1 MSFVLPNRRSRIGD
15 RAATARLRASELIER
30 RTARGLL
37 LTRPGGVNWR
47 TGGLSDPI
55 DLAAASDP
63 VWTLDTPSGAAL
75 ITSEIEAPRLER
87 DFRVAELGWELV
99 AVPWYDHAAPARA
112 ASEFAGCA
120 VADLLCD
127 DATLGRAA
135 LDDVVAA
142 RLVLRD
148 GECAD
153 LVELGDLV
161 GRALAEGVEAWTPG
175 ATTDYDVAAVVSA
188 ALAREGAA
196 AVCLIVGG
204 DERLRQ
210 LRHPLAVGEVVRE
223 ALMVVVVARRAGL
236 HAAATRLA
244 VTHADDEIVALSRR
258 LDAVDEAVLAA
269 SLPGGT
275 WGETIDALARAY
287 ERIGKPGAWREHFQG
302 GPIGFEQREFELAPG
317 QHDDPFWRVVRRAGT
332 AVAWNPSLAGGAKIE
347 DTYVVGETAVELVT
361 PSPSWPMSAT
371 GRNTVLVK
379 SQR

>member
-15 RAATARLRASELIER
+15 RAVAAQRRAIEVIER
-30 RTARGLL
+30 RAAPGLL

-63 VWTLDTPSGAAL
+63 VWSLDTPSGAAL
-75 ITSEIEAPRLER
+75 ITSEIEAPRVER
-87 DFRVAELGWELV
+87 DFRVTDLGWELV
-99 AVPWYDHAAPARA
+99 AVPWYDQAARARA
-112 ASEFAGCA
+112 AGEFAGCA
-120 VADLLCD
+120 VEDLLCD

-135 LDDVVAA
+135 LEDVVAA
-142 RLVLRD
+142 RLVLSDAER
-148 GECAD
+148 AD

-175 ATTDYDVAAVVSA
+175 ASTDYDVAAIVAA

-204 DERLRQ
+204 DERLRH
-210 LRHPLAVGEVVRE
+210 LRHPLAVGEVVCD

-244 VTHADDEIVALSRR
+244 VTHADDAIVTLSRQ
-258 LDAVDEAVLAA
+258 LEAVDEAVLAA

-287 ERIGKPGAWREHFQG
+287 EDLGYPGAWREHFQG

-317 QHDDPFWRVVRRAGT
+317 QHDDPFWRVARRSGT
-332 AVAWNPSLAGGAKIE
+332 AVAWNPSLGGGAKIE
-347 DTYVVGETAVELVT
+347 DTYVVGESAVELVT
-361 PSPSWPMSAT
+361 PSPDWPMSAT
-371 GRNTVLVK
+371 GRHGVLVK